1 MLPMSMVKNMKIQE
15 VSEATG
21 LSKDMIRFYESEG
34 LIKPARNEDNNYRSY
49 SENDCYLLVMIKLYN
64 SLGISLKDIKAF
76 MQNRDM
82 DLARISVSNSVIELE
97 KEKLILEQK
106 IKNAKEIQSLLQ
118 LKVPFKII
126 EKEDMFFYPL
136 TSDNEKRFPILF
148 EKYGAGIPVCKIQ
161 TDQYSYEQGFLF
173 HKILDNRLEY
183 KKLSKG
189 LYCDF
194 KCEVRHG
201 ELIPKELLQPK
212 LDEIEKQG
220 YHLTNEAYAYLIMG
234 SSDSSYK
241 YETIF
246 ITIQVM

>member
-1 MLPMSMVKNMKIQE
+1 M
-15 VSEATG
+15 
-21 LSKDMIRFYESEG
+21 Y
-34 LIKPARNEDNNYRSY
+34 
-49 SENDCYLLVMIKLYN
+49 
-64 SLGISLKDIKAF
+64 
-76 MQNRDM
+76 
-82 DLARISVSNSVIELE
+82 
-97 KEKLILEQK
+97 
-106 IKNAKEIQSLLQ
+106 
-118 LKVPFKII
+118 
-126 EKEDMFFYPL
+126 FYPL

-234 SSDSSYK
+234 SSDTSYK

>member
-1 MLPMSMVKNMKIQE
+1 
-15 VSEATG
+15 
-21 LSKDMIRFYESEG
+21 
-34 LIKPARNEDNNYRSY
+34 
-49 SENDCYLLVMIKLYN
+49 
-64 SLGISLKDIKAF
+64 

-201 ELIPKELLQPK
+201 ELIPKELLQP
-212 LDEIEKQG
+212 IR
-220 YHLTNEAYAYLIMG
+220 
-234 SSDSSYK
+234 
-241 YETIF
+241 
-246 ITIQVM
+246 